1 MRATSP
7 TFLVSGT
14 VRLAGGAAAAL
25 LVAGVLAA
33 SPALAQ
39 SGATGTASPAGA
51 AATSSAAEPVRTLE
65 QRTERIVHEDA
76 GSRIEELRVGGQTRT
91 ISVQT
96 NTDIPGYQV
105 QPLDTGRTDGGLGQR
120 PGNAGR
126 STWRLFNF

>member
-1 MRATSP
+1 MRATLP
-7 TFLVSGT
+7 TPPVSGSG
-14 VRLAGGAAAAL
+14 RLASATAAAL

-33 SPALAQ
+33 STALAQ
-39 SGATGTASPAGA
+39 SGATGSASPAGA
-51 AATSSAAEPVRTLE
+51 AVTPSTAEPVRTLE